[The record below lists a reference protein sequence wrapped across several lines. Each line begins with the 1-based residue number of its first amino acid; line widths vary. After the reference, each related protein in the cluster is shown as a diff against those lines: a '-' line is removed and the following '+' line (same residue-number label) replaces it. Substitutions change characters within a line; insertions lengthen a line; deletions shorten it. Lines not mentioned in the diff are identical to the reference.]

1 MSNSLIKNWRKWD
14 KIDKTWSKAAIYV
27 FTEAL
32 NVEIS
37 RGVKSSINFASN
49 WILLSKLKASM
60 FAMNEKSPG
69 LDCKNNNE
77 KVYNLAWMQIFQIIW
92 IMQDVHKLDEMLW
105 STKYIRKKQQ
115 FLFVK
120 AKAAFYRLCDTY
132 KINVQYW

>member
-77 KVYNLAWMQIFQIIW
+77 KVYNSNW
-92 IMQDVHKLDEMLW
+92 HEC
-105 STKYIRKKQQ
+105 KYFKK
-115 FLFVK
+115 FE
-120 AKAAFYRLCDTY
+120 
-132 KINVQYW
+132 